1 MKRQTVLF
9 TFFLLVAFSFL
20 TYAQVSVQGQTSA
33 KKDCIKE
40 SLLLGVESE
49 NLGLQS
55 CAAYMLG
62 EFCCDEAVVPLLKIL
77 HNSPYEEMRIM
88 AALSLYKIGDS
99 RGIFAIRQA
108 IKFDDSKRV
117 RTLCNKFYRA
127 SLQTEEKIKD
137 SFIAAK

>member
-1 MKRQTVLF
+1 MKRQTVPF

-20 TYAQVSVQGQTSA
+20 TYAQTTVPAQTSA
-33 KKDCIKE
+33 KKDCIKK

-62 EFCCDEAVVPLLKIL
+62 ELCCDEAVVPLLKIL
-77 HNSPYEEMRIM
+77 HNSPYEEMRII

-108 IKFDDSKRV
+108 IKFDESKRV
-117 RTLCNKFYRA
+117 SKLCDKFYRA
-127 SLQTEEKIKD
+127 YLQAKEKPVGRL
-137 SFIAAK
+137 IAVK